1 MSAQAGR
8 TGRGAGGK
16 PRGSMTAIA
25 GHVVLAA
32 RSGDAGAFATLVH
45 AETPAAYRLAL
56 SIVRSPAE
64 AEDAVQEAFLRAW
77 RDIGSLREAEL
88 WPAWFRRLT
97 VRSALDQTRRR
108 PRVREVD
115 LELASDVPGRDSAV
129 QPAERLALMAAF
141 DRLAPDDRAIL
152 ALRFFADLEL
162 HDAAAA
168 LGIPLGTAKSR
179 LHRALGRL
187 REKMRQEP

>member
-1 MSAQAGR
+1 
-8 TGRGAGGK
+8 
-16 PRGSMTAIA
+16 MTAIA
-25 GHVVLAA
+25 ANLVIAA
-32 RSGDAGAFATLVH
+32 RSGDATAFAMLVH

-77 RDIGSLREAEL
+77 RDIGSLREADL
-88 WPAWFRRLT
+88 WPAWFRKLM
-97 VRSALDQTRRR
+97 VRSALDQTRRG
-108 PRVREVD
+108 PRVREID
-115 LELASDVPGRDSAV
+115 LELAAELPGRDPSV
-129 QPAERLALMAAF
+129 SPADWLELMAAF

-152 ALRFFADLEL
+152 ALRFFSDLEVP
-162 HDAAAA
+162 DVATA

-187 REKMRQEP
+187 RSQMRQEP

>member
-1 MSAQAGR
+1 M
-8 TGRGAGGK
+8 GADR
-16 PRGSMTAIA
+16 PMTAVA
-25 GHVVLAA
+25 GHLVLAA
-32 RSGDAGAFATLVH
+32 RSGDAAAFASLVH

-77 RDIGSLREAEL
+77 RDIGKLRETES

-115 LELASDVPGRDSAV
+115 LELATDIPGVEVAV
-129 QPAERLALMAAF
+129 HPADRLELVAAF
-141 DRLAPDDRAIL
+141 DRLSPDDRAIL
-152 ALRFFADLEL
+152 ALRFYADLEIP
-162 HDAAAA
+162 DAAAA

-187 REKMRQEP
+187 REQLEQER

>member
-1 MSAQAGR
+1 
-8 TGRGAGGK
+8 
-16 PRGSMTAIA
+16 MTAIA
-25 GHVVLAA
+25 ANLVIAA
-32 RSGDAGAFATLVH
+32 RSGDATAFAMLVH

-77 RDIGSLREAEL
+77 RDIGSLREADL
-88 WPAWFRRLT
+88 WPAWFRKLM
-97 VRSALDQTRRR
+97 VRSALDQTRRG
-108 PRVREVD
+108 PRVREID
-115 LELASDVPGRDSAV
+115 LELAAELPGRDPSV
-129 QPAERLALMAAF
+129 SPADWLELMAAF

-152 ALRFFADLEL
+152 ALRFFSDLEVP
-162 HDAAAA
+162 DVATA

-187 REKMRQEP
+187 RSQMRQET

>member
-1 MSAQAGR
+1 
-8 TGRGAGGK
+8 
-16 PRGSMTAIA
+16 MTAVA
-25 GHVVLAA
+25 GQAILAA
-32 RSGDAGAFATLVH
+32 RSGDAAAFARLVH

-77 RDIGSLREAEL
+77 RDIGKLREPEL

-97 VRSALDQTRRR
+97 VRSAIDQTRRR
-108 PRVREVD
+108 PRVREMD
-115 LELASDVPGRDSAV
+115 LELAFELPGLEPAV
-129 QPAERLALMAAF
+129 QPADRLELMAAF
-141 DRLAPDDRAIL
+141 DRLSADDRAIL
-152 ALRFFADLEL
+152 ALRFYADLEIP
-162 HDAAAA
+162 DAAAA

-187 REKMRQEP
+187 RGQLEQER

>member
-1 MSAQAGR
+1 MA
-8 TGRGAGGK
+8 
-16 PRGSMTAIA
+16 AIA

-32 RSGDAGAFATLVH
+32 KSGDATAFATLVH
-45 AETPAAYRLAL
+45 AESLAAYRLAL

-77 RDIGSLREAEL
+77 RDIGSLRDVEL
-88 WPAWFRRLT
+88 WPAWFRRLI

-115 LELASDVPGRDSAV
+115 LDLVADLPGLEPAVHPADRLELI
-129 QPAERLALMAAF
+129 AAF
-141 DRLAPDDRAIL
+141 DRLPPDDRAIL
-152 ALRFFADLEL
+152 ALRFFADLEMA
-162 HDAAAA
+162 DAAAA

-187 REKMRQEP
+187 REQMRSEP

>member
-1 MSAQAGR
+1 
-8 TGRGAGGK
+8 
-16 PRGSMTAIA
+16 
-25 GHVVLAA
+25 V
-32 RSGDAGAFATLVH
+32 LVH

-77 RDIGSLREAEL
+77 RDIGSLRDVDL
-88 WPAWFRRLT
+88 WQAWFRRLT

-108 PRVREVD
+108 SRVREIDLDLAAETPGIEPAVLPAD
-115 LELASDVPGRDSAV
+115 RLELM
-129 QPAERLALMAAF
+129 QAF
-141 DRLAPDDRAIL
+141 DLLAPDDRAIL
-152 ALRFFADLEL
+152 ALRFFADLEVP
-162 HDAAAA
+162 DVAAA

-187 REKMRQEP
+187 RSHMRQEP

>member
-1 MSAQAGR
+1 
-8 TGRGAGGK
+8 
-16 PRGSMTAIA
+16 MTAVA
-25 GHVVLAA
+25 GHLVLAA
-32 RSGDAGAFATLVH
+32 RSGDAAAFASLVH

-77 RDIGSLREAEL
+77 RDIGKLREAEL

-115 LELASDVPGRDSAV
+115 LELATDVPGVELAV
-129 QPAERLALMAAF
+129 HPADRLELLAAF
-141 DRLAPDDRAIL
+141 DRLSPDDRAIL
-152 ALRFFADLEL
+152 ALRFYADLDIP
-162 HDAAAA
+162 DAAAA

-187 REKMRQEP
+187 REQLEQEP

>member
-1 MSAQAGR
+1 
-8 TGRGAGGK
+8 
-16 PRGSMTAIA
+16 MTAVA
-25 GHVVLAA
+25 GQAVLAA
-32 RSGDAGAFATLVH
+32 RSGDAAAFAGLVH

-77 RDIGSLREAEL
+77 RDIGKLREPEL

-115 LELASDVPGRDSAV
+115 LEQAFELPGLEPAV
-129 QPAERLALMAAF
+129 QPADRLALMAAF
-141 DRLAPDDRAIL
+141 DRLSPDDRAIL
-152 ALRFFADLEL
+152 ALRFYADLEIP
-162 HDAAAA
+162 DAAAA

-187 REKMRQEP
+187 REQLEQER

>member
-1 MSAQAGR
+1 MTVIAGR
-8 TGRGAGGK
+8 
-16 PRGSMTAIA
+16 
-25 GHVVLAA
+25 VVLAA
-32 RSGDAGAFATLVH
+32 RSGDAAAFAALVH
-45 AETPAAYRLAL
+45 AETPSAYRLAL

-88 WPAWFRRLT
+88 WPAWFRRLI

-115 LELASDVPGRDSAV
+115 LDLASDVPGLEAAV
-129 QPAERLALMAAF
+129 HPADRLELMAAF
-141 DRLAPDDRAIL
+141 DKLAADDRAIL
-152 ALRFFADLEL
+152 ALRFFSDLEIP
-162 HDAAAA
+162 DAASA

-187 REKMRQEP
+187 RDQMRQEP

>member
-1 MSAQAGR
+1 MSADEGIGQSLGWALP
-8 TGRGAGGK
+8 AGG
-16 PRGSMTAIA
+16 MTAIA
-25 GHVVLAA
+25 GNVVLAA
-32 RSGDAGAFATLVH
+32 RSGDATAFAALVH

-77 RDIGSLREAEL
+77 RDIGSLREADR
-88 WPAWFRRLT
+88 WPAWFRRLI

-115 LELASDVPGRDSAV
+115 LDLAFNVPRLEPSVHPADRLELI
-129 QPAERLALMAAF
+129 AAF

-152 ALRFFADLEL
+152 ALRFYQDLEIP
-162 HDAAAA
+162 DAAAA

-179 LHRALGRL
+179 LHRAIGRL
-187 REKMRQEP
+187 REQMRLEP

>member
-1 MSAQAGR
+1 
-8 TGRGAGGK
+8 
-16 PRGSMTAIA
+16 MTAIA

-32 RSGDAGAFATLVH
+32 RSGDAAAFATLVH

-77 RDIGSLREAEL
+77 RDIGSLREAEH

-115 LELASDVPGRDSAV
+115 LDLASDVPGLESAV
-129 QPAERLALMAAF
+129 HPADRLELMAAF

-162 HDAAAA
+162 PDAAAA

-187 REKMRQEP
+187 REKMRQER